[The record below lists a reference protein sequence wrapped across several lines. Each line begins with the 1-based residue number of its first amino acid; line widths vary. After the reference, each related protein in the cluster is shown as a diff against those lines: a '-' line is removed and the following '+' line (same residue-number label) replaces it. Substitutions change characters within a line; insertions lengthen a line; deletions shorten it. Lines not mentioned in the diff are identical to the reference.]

1 MNVSPLSFS
10 KDLLLMLYTIN
21 ESVHLIV
28 FDGHGAIQTFIDNRF
43 YHMHAWQF
51 NIGIPAAAKSSC
63 SKVCM
68 GKVVG
73 MGYKIC
79 LYSVLSF
86 FQNKPYII
94 HIHSLESIKHS

>member
-43 YHMHAWQF
+43 YHMHA
-51 NIGIPAAAKSSC
+51 
-63 SKVCM
+63 
-68 GKVVG
+68 
-73 MGYKIC
+73 
-79 LYSVLSF
+79 
-86 FQNKPYII
+86 
-94 HIHSLESIKHS
+94 